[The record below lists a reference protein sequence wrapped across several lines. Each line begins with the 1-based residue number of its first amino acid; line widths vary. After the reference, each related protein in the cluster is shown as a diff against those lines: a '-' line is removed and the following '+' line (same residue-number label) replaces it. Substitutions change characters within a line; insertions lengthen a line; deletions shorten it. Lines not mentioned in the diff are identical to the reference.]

1 METRVI
7 QNNLFFQ
14 EIASRITDG
23 ERVRIRAKGNSML
36 PFIRDNKDEVV
47 LLKPNN
53 QSYQKGRLLLVQL
66 PDTRYL
72 LHRVKKIEKN
82 DIILRGDGNL
92 SILETCAADHVIAE
106 AISVIRGGKEIKIGS
121 FKWKLYRYLWP
132 DNPFLRR
139 VALGVYRRVRE

>member
-1 METRVI
+1 METRII

-53 QSYQKGRLLLVQL
+53 QS
-66 PDTRYL
+66 
-72 LHRVKKIEKN
+72 
-82 DIILRGDGNL
+82 
-92 SILETCAADHVIAE
+92 
-106 AISVIRGGKEIKIGS
+106 
-121 FKWKLYRYLWP
+121 
-132 DNPFLRR
+132 
-139 VALGVYRRVRE
+139 